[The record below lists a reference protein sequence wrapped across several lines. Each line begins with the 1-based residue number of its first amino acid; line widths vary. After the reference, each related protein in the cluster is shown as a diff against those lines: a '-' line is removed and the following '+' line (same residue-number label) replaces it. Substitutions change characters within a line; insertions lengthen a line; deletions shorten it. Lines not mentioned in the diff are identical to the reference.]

1 MGSSLSPIVSNIF
14 MEDLEAQA
22 LQTSSWKPKMWRRYV
37 NDVFVIWSQG
47 DQLLEE
53 FHRHLN
59 ELNPSIQFLIE
70 KETKGNIAF
79 LDVQL
84 ENKDTKV
91 HTSVFHK
98 KTHMDRYLNFESNH

>member
-1 MGSSLSPIVSNIF
+1 MGPSLSPIVANIF

-53 FHRHLN
+53 F
-59 ELNPSIQFLIE
+59 
-70 KETKGNIAF
+70 T
-79 LDVQL
+79 V
-84 ENKDTKV
+84 T
-91 HTSVFHK
+91 
-98 KTHMDRYLNFESNH
+98 